1 MENVIQIPLS
11 LGETLRLEFD
21 ESDGSVGCGLTCE
34 ERPFWLTA
42 EDMEKMISALQRM
55 QARQRGQG

>member
-21 ESDGSVGCGLTCE
+21 EADGSVGCGDAVTGIYNAVAWYMLE
-34 ERPFWLTA
+34 EVCRSYVDLL
-42 EDMEKMISALQRM
+42 D
-55 QARQRGQG
+55 